1 MTLRENTPRDVR
13 PGYGAPTDRL
23 EALAALWARQ
33 TGRSIVVTGRTAASA
48 SPASAAG
55 KA

>member
-1 MTLRENTPRDVR
+1 MKRRED
-13 PGYGAPTDRL
+13 TDRL

-33 TGRSIVVTGRTAASA
+33 TGRSIVVTGRPAATVR
-48 SPASAAG
+48 PAAVRT